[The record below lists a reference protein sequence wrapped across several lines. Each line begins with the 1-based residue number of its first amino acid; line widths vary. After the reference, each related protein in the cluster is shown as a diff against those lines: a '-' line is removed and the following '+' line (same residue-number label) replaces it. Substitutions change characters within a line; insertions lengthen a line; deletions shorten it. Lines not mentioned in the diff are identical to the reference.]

1 MGGPPAARRAVGP
14 ALFTLPRS
22 SFVFRL
28 PSRAARV
35 GTRLAFATPQ
45 LPATESEVCQ
55 VSSLSRPRVRPVP
68 RDATP
73 HSRLDASRG
82 SRPGERNFRFRKG
95 KRKDF
100 ASNLDRKIAMGY
112 VAKRENATRAGLRRY
127 QRPGGCRRFRHGL
140 VCTDRPRPLYAS
152 AADYKS
158 TRLTDTTASPITRLY
173 TCSVVHF

>member
-68 RDATP
+68 RDAPLRKLETRREP
-73 HSRLDASRG
+73 RGG
-82 SRPGERNFRFRKG
+82 SRPGAVKG